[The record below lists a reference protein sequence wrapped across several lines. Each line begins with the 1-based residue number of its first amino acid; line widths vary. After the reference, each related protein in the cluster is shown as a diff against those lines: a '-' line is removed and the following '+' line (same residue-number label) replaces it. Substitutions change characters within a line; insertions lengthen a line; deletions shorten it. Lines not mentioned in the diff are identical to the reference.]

1 MNAEKHTF
9 MHIFG
14 LSLRS
19 VLRKRAKTIL
29 LMLIIFITSVFIF
42 AGWACKS
49 ASVQTQNE
57 SRQAIGA
64 SFRLEENE
72 ANRHVRMDKLVKQIG
87 EGVGGSAG
95 GYHAE
100 QTESGE
106 WFTWTDNDFE
116 TLLMEDILKIAE
128 VDGIE
133 AYNVTTAN
141 TVVNPVNFE
150 RIEDKDVDPNSD
162 RQQGV
167 SLRGNLCMELDFDVQ
182 KGNIEVKEGRMITPE
197 DTDVCVIS
205 REIADLNGLQV
216 GDILEFNNWKERET
230 STVYKA
236 EVVGIYDSISGIT
249 PIMYGDSYRSEN
261 IIFTDLSFP
270 EKPEGNEG
278 SPLYQYATF
287 VVENVDEYETVK
299 ERIQAVDIGWERYD
313 FLDNTG
319 MSDTMTENF
328 GELERMSSLI
338 LILVCISGIVII
350 CLVFLFWL
358 KGRVHE
364 IGIYL
369 SLGRT
374 KCGIVMQML
383 LEGILVGCA
392 SFLIAAAASPI
403 VSKGVVE
410 YLVDYQTKL
419 QAEAEQ
425 LNAGMVSNGVI
436 EDDREAEIVGVMVE
450 ISGDVICLSGISVL
464 GIIMAAITLSCIS
477 VMVQKPKEIL
487 SRMS

>member
-1 MNAEKHTF
+1 M
-9 MHIFG
+9 
-14 LSLRS
+14 
-19 VLRKRAKTIL
+19 
-29 LMLIIFITSVFIF
+29 
-42 AGWACKS
+42 
-49 ASVQTQNE
+49 
-57 SRQAIGA
+57 
-64 SFRLEENE
+64 
-72 ANRHVRMDKLVKQIG
+72 
-87 EGVGGSAG
+87 VG
-95 GYHAE
+95 
-100 QTESGE
+100 
-106 WFTWTDNDFE
+106 
-116 TLLMEDILKIAE
+116 
-128 VDGIE
+128 
-133 AYNVTTAN
+133 
-141 TVVNPVNFE
+141 
-150 RIEDKDVDPNSD
+150 
-162 RQQGV
+162 
-167 SLRGNLCMELDFDVQ
+167 
-182 KGNIEVKEGRMITPE
+182 
-197 DTDVCVIS
+197 
-205 REIADLNGLQV
+205 
-216 GDILEFNNWKERET
+216 
-230 STVYKA
+230 
-236 EVVGIYDSISGIT
+236 
-249 PIMYGDSYRSEN
+249 
-261 IIFTDLSFP
+261 
-270 EKPEGNEG
+270 
-278 SPLYQYATF
+278 
-287 VVENVDEYETVK
+287 NVDEYETVRK
-299 ERIQAVDIGWERYD
+299 RIQAVDIGWERYD

-328 GELERMSSLI
+328 GELEKMSSLI
-338 LILVCISGIVII
+338 LMLVCISGIIII

-392 SFLIAAAASPI
+392 SFLIAAAASPV

-436 EDDREAEIVGVMVE
+436 EDDRKAEIVGVMVE

>member
-1 MNAEKHTF
+1 MN
-9 MHIFG
+9 IFG
-14 LSLRS
+14 LSIRS
-19 VLRKRAKTIL
+19 VLRKRTKTIL

-49 ASVQTQNE
+49 ASIQTQNG

-64 SFRLEENE
+64 SFRLEANE
-72 ANRHVRMDKLVKQIG
+72 ANRHKQVDELSKQIG
-87 EGVGGSAG
+87 EGNGSAG
-95 GYHAE
+95 GYHQE
-100 QTESGE
+100 QLASGY
-106 WFTWTDNDFE
+106 WMTWTDNSFE
-116 TLLMEDILKIAE
+116 TLSMEDILKIAE

-150 RIEDKDVDPNSD
+150 RIEDKDVDQSSD
-162 RQQGV
+162 QQGV

-182 KGNIEVKEGRMITPE
+182 KGNLEVKEGRMITPE
-197 DTDVCVIS
+197 DTDVCVVS
-205 REIADLNGLQV
+205 REIADLNGLHV
-216 GDILEFNNWKERET
+216 GDVLEFNNWKERET
-230 STVYKA
+230 SMVYKA
-236 EVVGIYDSISGIT
+236 EVIGIYDSVSGIT

-270 EKPEGNEG
+270 EKPEESEG

-287 VVENVDEYETVK
+287 VVGDVEEYETVK
-299 ERIQAVDIGWERYD
+299 KRIQAVDIGWEQYD
-313 FLDNTG
+313 LIDNTG

-328 GELERMSSLI
+328 GELEKISSLI
-338 LILVCISGIVII
+338 LILVCISGVVII

-374 KCGIVMQML
+374 KFSIITQML
-383 LEGILVGCA
+383 LEGVLIGCVA
-392 SFLIAAAASPI
+392 FLLATAISPMI
-403 VSKGVVE
+403 SKGIVGE
-410 YLVDYQTKL
+410 LVDYQVQL
-419 QAEAEQ
+419 QTEEKQLDSGMESISLLENEQ
-425 LNAGMVSNGVI
+425 S
-436 EDDREAEIVGVMVE
+436 EIVGVTVE
-450 ISGDVICLSGISVL
+450 ISGDVVFLSGVSVL
-464 GIIMAAITLSCIS
+464 GVIMIAIALSCIS
-477 VMVQKPKEIL
+477 IMVQKPKEIL

>member
-1 MNAEKHTF
+1 MNL
-9 MHIFG
+9 FG
-14 LSLRS
+14 LSIRS
-19 VLRKRAKTIL
+19 VLRKRAKTVL
-29 LMLIIFITSVFIF
+29 LLLIIFITSAFIF

-49 ASVQTQNE
+49 ASIQTQNE
-57 SRQAIGA
+57 SKQAIGA

-72 ANRHVRMDKLVKQIG
+72 ANRHERMEELSKQVGDGNGG
-87 EGVGGSAG
+87 EG
-95 GYHAE
+95 GYYQE
-100 QTESGE
+100 QLASGD
-106 WFTWTDNDFE
+106 WRTWTDNSFE
-116 TLLMEDILKIAE
+116 TLLMEDILRIAE
-128 VDGIE
+128 VDGVEEVNI
-133 AYNVTTAN
+133 TTAN

-150 RIEDKDVDPNSD
+150 RIEDKDVDQNSD
-162 RQQGV
+162 QRGV
-167 SLRGNLCMELDFDVQ
+167 SLRGTLRMELDFDVQ
-182 KGNIEVKEGRMITPE
+182 KGNIEVNEGRMITSE
-197 DTDVCVIS
+197 DTDVCAVS

-216 GDILEFNNWKERET
+216 GDVLEFNNWKERET

-236 EVVGIYDSISGIT
+236 EIVGIYDSVSGII

-287 VVENVDEYETVK
+287 VVGDVNEYEAVK
-299 ERIQAVDIGWERYD
+299 KRIQAVDIGWERYD

-328 GELERMSSLI
+328 GELEKMSSLI
-338 LILVCISGIVII
+338 LIVVCISGVVII

-374 KCGIVMQML
+374 KFSIIAQML
-383 LEGILVGCA
+383 LEGVLVGCV
-392 SFLIAAAASPI
+392 SFLLATAASPMI
-403 VSKGVVE
+403 SKGIVG
-410 YLVDYQTKL
+410 YLVDYQVRVRT
-419 QAEAEQ
+419 EDEQ
-425 LNAGMVSNGVI
+425 LNASMVLNGSL
-436 EDDREAEIVGVMVE
+436 EDDKTEIVGITVE
-450 ISGDVICLSGISVL
+450 ISGDVVFLSGVSVL
-464 GIIMAAITLSCIS
+464 GVIMIAIALSCIS
-477 VMVQKPKEIL
+477 IMVQKPKEIL

>member
-1 MNAEKHTF
+1 MNV
-9 MHIFG
+9 FG
-14 LSLRS
+14 LSIRS

-29 LMLIIFITSVFIF
+29 LLLIILITSLFIF

-49 ASVQTQNE
+49 ASIQTRNE
-57 SRQAIGA
+57 SKQAIGA
-64 SFRLEENE
+64 SFRLEINE
-72 ANRHVRMDKLVKQIG
+72 ANRSQRVAELSKQIG
-87 EGVGGSAG
+87 EGTNGSAE
-95 GYHAE
+95 GYHQKQLA
-100 QTESGE
+100 SGD
-106 WFTWTDNDFE
+106 WMTWTDNSFD
-116 TLLMEDILKIAE
+116 TLLMDDIKKIAE

-141 TVVNPVNFE
+141 TVVNPVNFD
-150 RIEDKDVDPNSD
+150 RIEDKDVDQSSD
-162 RQQGV
+162 QRGV

-182 KGNIEVKEGRMITPE
+182 KGKIEVNEGRMITPE

-230 STVYKA
+230 STVYQA
-236 EVVGIYDSISGIT
+236 EVVGIYDSVSGIT

-299 ERIQAVDIGWERYD
+299 KRIQAVDIGWERYD

-328 GELERMSSLI
+328 GELEKMSSLI
-338 LILVCISGIVII
+338 LILVCISGIIII

-358 KGRVHE
+358 KGRGHE

-374 KCGIVMQML
+374 KYGIVMQML
-383 LEGILVGCA
+383 LEGVLVGCVA
-392 SFLIAAAASPI
+392 FLLAAAASPV
-403 VSKGVVE
+403 VSKGVVG
-410 YLVDYQTKL
+410 YLVDYQTQL
-419 QAEAEQ
+419 QAEDDQ
-425 LNAGMVSNGVI
+425 LNSNMVLNGSL
-436 EDDREAEIVGVMVE
+436 ENDNTEIVGVTVE

-464 GIIMAAITLSCIS
+464 GIITVAITLSCIS
-477 VMVQKPKEIL
+477 IMVQKPKEIL

>member
-1 MNAEKHTF
+1 MNAKRHTF
-9 MHIFG
+9 MNIFG
-14 LSLRS
+14 LSIRS

-29 LMLIIFITSVFIF
+29 LMLIIFITSVFLF

-57 SRQAIGA
+57 SKQAIGA

-72 ANRHVRMDKLVKQIG
+72 ANRHVRMDELSKQIG
-87 EGVGGSAG
+87 EGVGGTAG
-95 GYHAE
+95 GYHQE
-100 QTESGE
+100 QLASGE
-106 WFTWTDNDFE
+106 WLIRTDNSFE

-128 VDGIE
+128 VDGIKE
-133 AYNVTTAN
+133 YNVTTAN
-141 TVVNPVNFE
+141 TVVGPVNFE
-150 RIEDKDVDPNSD
+150 RIEDKDVDQNSD
-162 RQQGV
+162 QQGV
-167 SLRGNLCMELDFDVQ
+167 SLRGNLCMEMDFDVQ
-182 KGNIEVKEGRMITPE
+182 KGNIEVKEGRMITSE
-197 DTDVCVIS
+197 DTDVCVVS

-216 GDILEFNNWKERET
+216 GDFLEFNNWKERET

-299 ERIQAVDIGWERYD
+299 KRIQAVDIGWERYD

-328 GELERMSSLI
+328 GELEKMSSLI
-338 LILVCISGIVII
+338 LILVCISGIIII

-374 KCGIVMQML
+374 KCGIITQML
-383 LEGILVGCA
+383 LEGILVGCVA
-392 SFLIAAAASPI
+392 FLIAATASPV

-425 LNAGMVSNGVI
+425 LNAGMVLNGAI
-436 EDDREAEIVGVMVE
+436 EDDREAEIVGVTVE
-450 ISGDVICLSGISVL
+450 ISGDVVFLSGVSVL
-464 GIIMAAITLSCIS
+464 GVIMTAITLSCIS

-487 SRMS
+487 SKMS

>member
-1 MNAEKHTF
+1 MNVFE
-9 MHIFG
+9 
-14 LSLRS
+14 LSIRS

-49 ASVQTQNE
+49 ASIQTQNE
-57 SRQAIGA
+57 SKQAIGA

-72 ANRHVRMDKLVKQIG
+72 ANRHVRMEELSKQIG
-87 EGVGGSAG
+87 VGISGSAG
-95 GYHAE
+95 GYHKE
-100 QTESGE
+100 QTATGE
-106 WFTWTDNDFE
+106 WMTWTDNSFE

-128 VDGIE
+128 VDGVE
-133 AYNVTTAN
+133 EYNITTAN

-150 RIEDKDVDPNSD
+150 RIEDKDVDQYSD
-162 RQQGV
+162 QQGV
-167 SLRGNLCMELDFDVQ
+167 SLRGTLRMELDFDVQ
-182 KGNIEVKEGRMITPE
+182 KGNIEVNEGRMITPE

-216 GDILEFNNWKERET
+216 GDILEFNNWKDRE
-230 STVYKA
+230 SSAIYKA

-278 SPLYQYATF
+278 YPLYQYATF
-287 VVENVDEYETVK
+287 VVEDVDEYEAVK
-299 ERIQAVDIGWERYD
+299 DRIQSVDIGWERYD

-328 GELERMSSLI
+328 GELEKMSSLI
-338 LILVCISGIVII
+338 LILVCISGIII
-350 CLVFLFWL
+350 VCLVFLFWL
-358 KGRVHE
+358 KSRVHE
-364 IGIYL
+364 IGVYL

-374 KCGIVMQML
+374 KSNIVIQMM
-383 LEGILVGCA
+383 LEGILVGCVA
-392 SFLIAAAASPI
+392 FLLATAASPM
-403 VSKGVVE
+403 VSKGIVG
-410 YLVDYQTKL
+410 YLVDYQVQL
-419 QAEAEQ
+419 QTEDEQ
-425 LNAGMVSNGVI
+425 LNSNMVFNSSLENNQ
-436 EDDREAEIVGVMVE
+436 AEIVGVTVE
-450 ISGDVICLSGISVL
+450 ISGYVVFLSGISVL
-464 GIIMAAITLSCIS
+464 GVIMVAVALACIS
-477 VMVQKPKEIL
+477 IMVQKPKEIL

>member
-1 MNAEKHTF
+1 MN
-9 MHIFG
+9 IFG
-14 LSLRS
+14 LSIHS
-19 VLRKRAKTIL
+19 VLRKRAKTL
-29 LMLIIFITSVFIF
+29 LLLLVIFIISLFIF

-49 ASVQTQNE
+49 ASIQTQNE
-57 SRQAIGA
+57 SKQAIGA

-72 ANRHVRMDKLVKQIG
+72 ENRHARMDKLLKQIG

-95 GYHAE
+95 GYHTE
-100 QTESGE
+100 QTASGE
-106 WFTWTDNDFE
+106 WRTWTDNSFE

-128 VDGIE
+128 VDGIG
-133 AYNVTTAN
+133 AYNITTAN

-150 RIEDKDVDPNSD
+150 RIEDKDVDPNFD
-162 RQQGV
+162 QQGV

-182 KGNIEVKEGRMITPE
+182 KGNIEVKEGRLITSE

-216 GDILEFNNWKERET
+216 GDTLEFNNWKDRGA
-230 STVYKA
+230 SAIYKA
-236 EVVGIYDSISGIT
+236 EIIGIYDSVSGIT

-270 EKPEGNEG
+270 EKPEGNNG

-287 VVENVDEYETVK
+287 VVGDVDEYETVRK
-299 ERIQAVDIGWERYD
+299 RIQAVDIEWERYD

-328 GELERMSSLI
+328 GELAEMSSLI
-338 LILVCISGIVII
+338 LILVCVSGVVII
-350 CLVFLFWL
+350 CLIFQFWL
-358 KGRVHE
+358 KGREHE

-374 KCGIVMQML
+374 KFSIVVQML

-392 SFLIAAAASPI
+392 AFLLATAISPM
-403 VSKGVVE
+403 VSKGVVD
-410 YLVDYQTKL
+410 YLVDYQVQV
-419 QAEAEQ
+419 QAENEQ
-425 LNAGMVSNGVI
+425 LNANMVLDASLEGNKI
-436 EDDREAEIVGVMVE
+436 EIMDVMVE
-450 ISGDVICLSGISVL
+450 ISREVVLLSWVSVL
-464 GIIMAAITLSCIS
+464 GIIVVSIILACIS
-477 VMVQKPKEIL
+477 IMRRKPQKIL

>member
-1 MNAEKHTF
+1 MNVFE
-9 MHIFG
+9 
-14 LSLRS
+14 LSIRS

-49 ASVQTQNE
+49 ASIQTQNE
-57 SRQAIGA
+57 SKQAIGA

-72 ANRHVRMDKLVKQIG
+72 ANRHVRMEELSQQIG
-87 EGVGGSAG
+87 VGISGSAG
-95 GYHAE
+95 GYHKE
-100 QTESGE
+100 QTATGE
-106 WFTWTDNDFE
+106 WMTWTDNSFE

-128 VDGIE
+128 VDGVE
-133 AYNVTTAN
+133 EYNITTAN

-150 RIEDKDVDPNSD
+150 RIEDVDVDQYSD
-162 RQQGV
+162 QRGV
-167 SLRGNLCMELDFDVQ
+167 SLRGTLRMELDFDVQ
-182 KGNIEVKEGRMITPE
+182 KGNIEVNEGRMITPE

-216 GDILEFNNWKERET
+216 GDILEFNNWKDRE
-230 STVYKA
+230 SSAIYKA

-278 SPLYQYATF
+278 YPLYQYATF
-287 VVENVDEYETVK
+287 VVKDVDEYEAVK

-328 GELERMSSLI
+328 GELEKMSSLI
-338 LILVCISGIVII
+338 LILVCISGIII
-350 CLVFLFWL
+350 VCLVFLFWL
-358 KGRVHE
+358 KSRVHE

-374 KCGIVMQML
+374 KSNIVIQMM
-383 LEGILVGCA
+383 LEGILVGCVA
-392 SFLIAAAASPI
+392 FFLATAASPM
-403 VSKGVVE
+403 VSKGIVG
-410 YLVDYQTKL
+410 YLVDYQVQL
-419 QAEAEQ
+419 QTEDEQ
-425 LNAGMVSNGVI
+425 LNSNMVFNSSLENNQ
-436 EDDREAEIVGVMVE
+436 AEIVGVTVE
-450 ISGDVICLSGISVL
+450 ISGYVVFLSGISVL
-464 GIIMAAITLSCIS
+464 GVIMVAVALACIS
-477 VMVQKPKEIL
+477 IMVQKPKEIL

>member
-1 MNAEKHTF
+1 MNL
-9 MHIFG
+9 FG
-14 LSLRS
+14 LSIRS
-19 VLRKRAKTIL
+19 VLRKRAKTVL
-29 LMLIIFITSVFIF
+29 LLLIIFITSAFIF

-49 ASVQTQNE
+49 ASIQTQNE
-57 SRQAIGA
+57 SKQAIGA

-72 ANRHVRMDKLVKQIG
+72 ANRHERMEELSKQVGDGNGG
-87 EGVGGSAG
+87 EG
-95 GYHAE
+95 GYYQE
-100 QTESGE
+100 QLASGD
-106 WFTWTDNDFE
+106 WRTWTDNSFE
-116 TLLMEDILKIAE
+116 TLLMEDILRIAE
-128 VDGIE
+128 VDGVEEVNI
-133 AYNVTTAN
+133 TTAN

-150 RIEDKDVDPNSD
+150 RIEDKDVDQNSD
-162 RQQGV
+162 QRGV
-167 SLRGNLCMELDFDVQ
+167 SLRGTLRMELDFDVQ
-182 KGNIEVKEGRMITPE
+182 KGNIEVNEGRMITSE
-197 DTDVCVIS
+197 DTDVCVVS

-216 GDILEFNNWKERET
+216 GDVLEFNNWKERET

-236 EVVGIYDSISGIT
+236 EIVGIYDSVSGII

-287 VVENVDEYETVK
+287 VVGDVNEYEAVK
-299 ERIQAVDIGWERYD
+299 KRIQAVDIGWERYD

-328 GELERMSSLI
+328 GELEKMSLLI
-338 LILVCISGIVII
+338 LIVVCISGVVII

-374 KCGIVMQML
+374 KFSIIAQML
-383 LEGILVGCA
+383 LEGVLVGCV
-392 SFLIAAAASPI
+392 SFLLATAASPMI
-403 VSKGVVE
+403 SKGIVG
-410 YLVDYQTKL
+410 YLVDYQVRVRT
-419 QAEAEQ
+419 EDEQ
-425 LNAGMVSNGVI
+425 LNASMVLNGSL
-436 EDDREAEIVGVMVE
+436 EDDKTEIVGITVE
-450 ISGDVICLSGISVL
+450 ISGDVVFLSGVSVL
-464 GIIMAAITLSCIS
+464 GVIMIAIALSCIS
-477 VMVQKPKEIL
+477 IMVQKPKEIL

>member
-1 MNAEKHTF
+1 MN
-9 MHIFG
+9 IFG
-14 LSLRS
+14 LSIRS

-49 ASVQTQNE
+49 ASIQTLNG

-64 SFRLEENE
+64 SFRLEANE
-72 ANRHVRMDKLVKQIG
+72 ANRHKQVEELSKQIG
-87 EGVGGSAG
+87 EGNGSAG
-95 GYHAE
+95 GYHQE
-100 QTESGE
+100 QLASGD
-106 WFTWTDNDFE
+106 WLTWTDNSFE
-116 TLLMEDILKIAE
+116 TLLIEDILKIAE

-133 AYNVTTAN
+133 AYNITTAN

-150 RIEDKDVDPNSD
+150 RIEDKDVDQSSD
-162 RQQGV
+162 QRGV

-182 KGNIEVKEGRMITPE
+182 KGNVEVNEGRMITPE

-205 REIADLNGLQV
+205 REIAELNGLKV
-216 GDILEFNNWKERET
+216 GDVLEFNNWKEREN
-230 STVYKA
+230 SDVYKA
-236 EVVGIYDSISGIT
+236 EVVGIYDSVSGIT

-270 EKPEGNEG
+270 EKPEGSEG

-287 VVENVDEYETVK
+287 VVENVDEYEIVK
-299 ERIQAVDIGWERYD
+299 KRIQAVNIGWEQYD

-319 MSDTMTENF
+319 MSNTMTENF
-328 GELERMSSLI
+328 GELEKMSSLI
-338 LILVCISGIVII
+338 LILVCVSGVVII

-374 KCGIVMQML
+374 KFSIVTQML
-383 LEGILVGCA
+383 LEGVLVGCVA
-392 SFLIAAAASPI
+392 FLLATAVSPM
-403 VSKGVVE
+403 VSKGIVG
-410 YLVDYQTKL
+410 YLVDYQAQI
-419 QAEAEQ
+419 QAEEKQLDADVEAISLVEDNRNAE
-425 LNAGMVSNGVI
+425 V
-436 EDDREAEIVGVMVE
+436 VGITVK
-450 ISGDVICLSGISVL
+450 ISGDVVFLSGISVL
-464 GIIMAAITLSCIS
+464 GVIMTAIALSCIS
-477 VMVQKPKEIL
+477 VMIQKPKEIL
-487 SRMS
+487 SKMS

>member
-1 MNAEKHTF
+1 MK
-9 MHIFG
+9 IFE
-14 LSLRS
+14 LSIRS
-19 VLRKRAKTIL
+19 VLRKRAKTVL
-29 LMLIIFITSVFIF
+29 LLLIIFITSVFIF

-49 ASVQTQNE
+49 ASIQTQNE
-57 SRQAIGA
+57 SRQAVGA

-72 ANRHVRMDKLVKQIG
+72 ANRHVRMEELSKQIG
-87 EGVGGSAG
+87 EGISGSAG
-95 GYHAE
+95 GFHQE
-100 QTESGE
+100 QTASGD
-106 WFTWTDNDFE
+106 WHTWADHSFE

-128 VDGIE
+128 TDGIE
-133 AYNVTTAN
+133 AYNITTAN

-150 RIEDKDVDPNSD
+150 RIEDKDVDQSSD
-162 RQQGV
+162 QQGV
-167 SLRGNLCMELDFDVQ
+167 SLRGNLCMELDFDIQ
-182 KGNIEVKEGRMITPE
+182 KGNIEVKEGRMITSE
-197 DTDVCVIS
+197 DTDVCVVS
-205 REIADLNGLQV
+205 REIADLNGLQA
-216 GDILEFNNWKERET
+216 GDVLEFNNWKEREN

-287 VVENVDEYETVK
+287 VAGNVDEYETVK
-299 ERIQAVDIGWERYD
+299 KRIQAVDIGWERYD

-328 GELERMSSLI
+328 GELEKMSSLI
-338 LILVCISGIVII
+338 LILVCISGIIII

-374 KCGIVMQML
+374 KCGIVTQML
-383 LEGILVGCA
+383 LEGVLVGCVA
-392 SFLIAAAASPI
+392 FLLAAAASPI
-403 VSKGVVE
+403 VSKGIVG
-410 YLVDYQTKL
+410 YLVDYQAQM
-419 QAEAEQ
+419 QAEDEQ
-425 LNAGMVSNGVI
+425 LNSNMVLNGSL
-436 EDDREAEIVGVMVE
+436 ENDKAEIVGVTVE
-450 ISGDVICLSGISVL
+450 ISGDVVFLSGVSVL
-464 GIIMAAITLSCIS
+464 GVIMIAIALSCIS
-477 VMVQKPKEIL
+477 IMIQKPKEIL

>member
-1 MNAEKHTF
+1 MNL
-9 MHIFG
+9 FG
-14 LSLRS
+14 LSIRS
-19 VLRKRAKTIL
+19 VLRKRAKTVL
-29 LMLIIFITSVFIF
+29 LLLIIFITSAFIF

-49 ASVQTQNE
+49 ASIQTQNE

-72 ANRHVRMDKLVKQIG
+72 ANRHERMGELAKQVG
-87 EGVGGSAG
+87 EGNGGEG
-95 GYHAE
+95 GYYQE
-100 QTESGE
+100 QLASGD
-106 WFTWTDNDFE
+106 WLIWTDNSFE
-116 TLLMEDILKIAE
+116 TLLMEDILRIAE
-128 VDGIE
+128 VDGVEEVNI
-133 AYNVTTAN
+133 TTAN

-150 RIEDKDVDPNSD
+150 RIEDKDVDQSSD
-162 RQQGV
+162 QRGV
-167 SLRGNLCMELDFDVQ
+167 SLRGTLRMELDFDVQ
-182 KGNIEVKEGRMITPE
+182 KGNIEVNEGRMVTPE
-197 DTDVCVIS
+197 DTDVCVVS
-205 REIADLNGLQV
+205 REIADLNGLKV
-216 GDILEFNNWKERET
+216 GDYLEFNNWKDREN
-230 STVYKA
+230 SNVYKA
-236 EVVGIYDSISGIT
+236 EVIGIYTSINGIT

-270 EKPEGNEG
+270 EKPEGKEG
-278 SPLYQYATF
+278 NPLYQYATF
-287 VVENVDEYETVK
+287 VVGDVNEYEAVK
-299 ERIQAVDIGWERYD
+299 KRIQAVDIGWERYD

-328 GELERMSSLI
+328 GELEKMSSMILI
-338 LILVCISGIVII
+338 LICISGIIII

-374 KCGIVMQML
+374 KYSIVMQML

-392 SFLIAAAASPI
+392 AFLIAAAASPL

-410 YLVDYQTKL
+410 YLVDYQTQL
-419 QAEAEQ
+419 QAEDEQ
-425 LNAGMVSNGVI
+425 LNSNMVLNGSL
-436 EDDREAEIVGVMVE
+436 ENENTEIVGVTVE
-450 ISGDVICLSGISVL
+450 ISGDVIFLSGVSVL
-464 GIIMAAITLSCIS
+464 GVIMIAIALSCIS

>member
-1 MNAEKHTF
+1 MN
-9 MHIFG
+9 IFG
-14 LSLRS
+14 LSIRS
-19 VLRKRAKTIL
+19 VLRKRAKTML

-49 ASVQTQNE
+49 ASIQTLNG

-64 SFRLEENE
+64 SFRLEANE
-72 ANRHVRMDKLVKQIG
+72 ANRHKQIEELSQQIG
-87 EGVGGSAG
+87 LGISGSAG
-95 GYHAE
+95 GYHKE
-100 QTESGE
+100 QQASGE
-106 WFTWTDNDFE
+106 WLVWTDNSFE

-150 RIEDKDVDPNSD
+150 RIEDKDVDQYSD
-162 RQQGV
+162 QQGV

-182 KGNIEVKEGRMITPE
+182 RGNIEVNEGRMITPE

-216 GDILEFNNWKERET
+216 GDVLEFNNWKERET
-230 STVYKA
+230 STVYQA
-236 EVVGIYDSISGIT
+236 EVVGIYDSVSGIT
-249 PIMYGDSYRSEN
+249 PLMYGDSYRSEN

-278 SPLYQYATF
+278 SPLYQYAVF
-287 VVENVDEYETVK
+287 EVEDVDEYEAVK
-299 ERIQAVDIGWERYD
+299 KRIQAVDIGWEQYD

-328 GELERMSSLI
+328 GELEKMSSLI
-338 LILVCISGIVII
+338 LILVCISGIIII

-374 KCGIVMQML
+374 KWGIVMQML
-383 LEGILVGCA
+383 LEGILVGCVA
-392 SFLIAAAASPI
+392 FLLAAAASPV
-403 VSKGVVE
+403 VSKGVVG
-410 YLVDYQTKL
+410 YLVDYQTQL

-425 LNAGMVSNGVI
+425 LDAGMVLNSLV
-436 EDDREAEIVGVMVE
+436 EDNSAMEIVGVTVE
-450 ISGDVICLSGISVL
+450 ISGEVICLSGVSVL

-477 VMVQKPKEIL
+477 IMVQKPKEIL

>member
-1 MNAEKHTF
+1 MNL
-9 MHIFG
+9 FG
-14 LSLRS
+14 LSIRS
-19 VLRKRAKTIL
+19 VLRKRAKTVL
-29 LMLIIFITSVFIF
+29 LLLIIFITSAFIF

-49 ASVQTQNE
+49 ASIQTQNE

-72 ANRHVRMDKLVKQIG
+72 ANRHERMEELSKQVGDGNGG
-87 EGVGGSAG
+87 EG
-95 GYHAE
+95 GYYQE
-100 QTESGE
+100 QLASGD
-106 WFTWTDNDFE
+106 WRTWTDNSFE
-116 TLLMEDILKIAE
+116 TLLMEDILRIAE
-128 VDGIE
+128 VDGVEEVNI
-133 AYNVTTAN
+133 TTAN

-150 RIEDKDVDPNSD
+150 RIEDKDVDQNSD
-162 RQQGV
+162 QRGV
-167 SLRGNLCMELDFDVQ
+167 SLRGTLRMELDFDVQ
-182 KGNIEVKEGRMITPE
+182 KGNIEVNEGRMITSE
-197 DTDVCVIS
+197 DTDVCVVS

-216 GDILEFNNWKERET
+216 GDVLEFNNWKERET

-236 EVVGIYDSISGIT
+236 EIVGIYDSVSGII

-287 VVENVDEYETVK
+287 VVGDVNEYEAVK
-299 ERIQAVDIGWERYD
+299 KRIQAVDIGWERYD

-328 GELERMSSLI
+328 GELEKMSLLI
-338 LILVCISGIVII
+338 LIVVCISGVVII

-374 KCGIVMQML
+374 KFSIIAQML
-383 LEGILVGCA
+383 LEGVLVGCV
-392 SFLIAAAASPI
+392 SFLLATAASPMI
-403 VSKGVVE
+403 SKGIVG
-410 YLVDYQTKL
+410 YLVDYQVRVRT
-419 QAEAEQ
+419 EDEQ
-425 LNAGMVSNGVI
+425 LNASMVLNGSL
-436 EDDREAEIVGVMVE
+436 EDDKTEIVGITVE
-450 ISGDVICLSGISVL
+450 ISGDVVFLSGVSVL
-464 GIIMAAITLSCIS
+464 GVIMIAIALSCIS
-477 VMVQKPKEIL
+477 IMVQKPKEIL

>member
-1 MNAEKHTF
+1 MNV
-9 MHIFG
+9 FG
-14 LSLRS
+14 LSIRS

-29 LMLIIFITSVFIF
+29 LLLIIFITSVFIF

-49 ASVQTQNE
+49 ASIQTQNE
-57 SRQAIGA
+57 SKQAIGT

-72 ANRHVRMDKLVKQIG
+72 ANRHERMGELSEQIG
-87 EGVGGSAG
+87 DGNGSTG
-95 GYHAE
+95 GYYQE
-100 QTESGE
+100 QLESGD
-106 WFTWTDNDFE
+106 WLIRTDNSFE
-116 TLLMEDILKIAE
+116 TLLIEDILKIAE

-133 AYNVTTAN
+133 EYNITTAN

-150 RIEDKDVDPNSD
+150 RIEDKDVDQSSD
-162 RQQGV
+162 QRGV
-167 SLRGNLCMELDFDVQ
+167 SLRGTLRMELDFDVQ
-182 KGNIEVKEGRMITPE
+182 KGNIEVNEGRMITPE
-197 DTDVCVIS
+197 DTNVCVIS
-205 REIADLNGLQV
+205 REIADLNGLQA
-216 GDILEFNNWKERET
+216 GDFLEFNNWKDRES
-230 STVYKA
+230 STIYKA

-278 SPLYQYATF
+278 NPLYQYATF
-287 VVENVDEYETVK
+287 VVGDVDEYEAVK

-328 GELERMSSLI
+328 GELEKMSSLI
-338 LILVCISGIVII
+338 LILVCVSGVVII

-374 KCGIVMQML
+374 KLSVVIQML
-383 LEGILVGCA
+383 LEGVLVGCVA
-392 SFLIAAAASPI
+392 FLLATAASPM
-403 VSKGVVE
+403 VSKGIVG
-410 YLVDYQTKL
+410 YLVDYQAQVRT
-419 QAEAEQ
+419 EDEQ
-425 LNAGMVSNGVI
+425 LNANMVLNGSL
-436 EDDREAEIVGVMVE
+436 EDDKTEIVGVTVE
-450 ISGDVICLSGISVL
+450 ISRDVVFLSGISVL
-464 GIIMAAITLSCIS
+464 GVIMSAIALSCIS

>member
-1 MNAEKHTF
+1 
-9 MHIFG
+9 
-14 LSLRS
+14 
-19 VLRKRAKTIL
+19 
-29 LMLIIFITSVFIF
+29 MLIIFITSVFIF

-49 ASVQTQNE
+49 ASIQTQNE
-57 SRQAIGA
+57 SKQAIGA

-72 ANRHVRMDKLVKQIG
+72 ANRHVRMEELSKQIG
-87 EGVGGSAG
+87 EGISGSAG
-95 GYHAE
+95 GYHQE
-100 QTESGE
+100 QTASGD
-106 WFTWTDNDFE
+106 WHTWADNSFE

-133 AYNVTTAN
+133 TYNITTAN

-150 RIEDKDVDPNSD
+150 RIEDKDVDQSSD
-162 RQQGV
+162 QQGV

-182 KGNIEVKEGRMITPE
+182 KGNIEVNEGRMIMPE

-230 STVYKA
+230 STVYQA
-236 EVVGIYDSISGIT
+236 EVVGIYDSVSGIT

-299 ERIQAVDIGWERYD
+299 KRIQAVDIGWERYD

-328 GELERMSSLI
+328 GELEKMSSLI
-338 LILVCISGIVII
+338 LILVCISGIIII

-374 KCGIVMQML
+374 KFSIVIQML
-383 LEGILVGCA
+383 LEGVLVGCVA
-392 SFLIAAAASPI
+392 FLLATAASPM
-403 VSKGVVE
+403 VSKGIVG
-410 YLVDYQTKL
+410 YLVDYQTQL

-425 LNAGMVSNGVI
+425 LDVDMVSNSMI
-436 EDDREAEIVGVMVE
+436 EDNSAMEIVGITVE
-450 ISGDVICLSGISVL
+450 ISGGVICLSGISVL
-464 GIIMAAITLSCIS
+464 GIIMVAITLSCIS

>member
-1 MNAEKHTF
+1 MNL
-9 MHIFG
+9 FG
-14 LSLRS
+14 LSIRS
-19 VLRKRAKTIL
+19 VLRKRAKTVL
-29 LMLIIFITSVFIF
+29 LLLIIFITSAFIF

-49 ASVQTQNE
+49 ASIQTQNE
-57 SRQAIGA
+57 SKQAIGA

-72 ANRHVRMDKLVKQIG
+72 ANRHERMEELSKQVGDGNGG
-87 EGVGGSAG
+87 EG
-95 GYHAE
+95 GYYQE
-100 QTESGE
+100 QLASGD
-106 WFTWTDNDFE
+106 WRTWTDNSFE
-116 TLLMEDILKIAE
+116 TLLMEDILRIAE
-128 VDGIE
+128 VDGVEEVNI
-133 AYNVTTAN
+133 TTAN

-150 RIEDKDVDPNSD
+150 RIEDKDVDQNSD
-162 RQQGV
+162 QRGV
-167 SLRGNLCMELDFDVQ
+167 SLRGTLRMELDFDVQ
-182 KGNIEVKEGRMITPE
+182 KGNIEVNEGRMITSE
-197 DTDVCVIS
+197 DTDVCVVS

-216 GDILEFNNWKERET
+216 GDVLEFNNWKERET

-236 EVVGIYDSISGIT
+236 EIVGIYDSVSGII

-287 VVENVDEYETVK
+287 VVGDVNEYEAVK
-299 ERIQAVDIGWERYD
+299 KRIQAVDIGWERYD

-328 GELERMSSLI
+328 GELEKMSSLI
-338 LILVCISGIVII
+338 LIVVCISGVVII

-374 KCGIVMQML
+374 KFSIIAQML
-383 LEGILVGCA
+383 LEGVLVGCV
-392 SFLIAAAASPI
+392 SFLLATAASPMI
-403 VSKGVVE
+403 SKGIVG
-410 YLVDYQTKL
+410 YLVDYQVRVRT
-419 QAEAEQ
+419 EDEQ
-425 LNAGMVSNGVI
+425 LNASMVLNGSL
-436 EDDREAEIVGVMVE
+436 EDDKTEIVGITVE
-450 ISGDVICLSGISVL
+450 ISGDVVFLSGVSVL
-464 GIIMAAITLSCIS
+464 GVIMIAIALSCIS
-477 VMVQKPKEIL
+477 IMVQKPKEIL

>member
-1 MNAEKHTF
+1 MNV
-9 MHIFG
+9 FG
-14 LSLRS
+14 LSIRS
-19 VLRKRAKTIL
+19 VLRKKGKTIL
-29 LMLIIFITSVFIF
+29 LLLIIFITSVFIF

-49 ASVQTQNE
+49 ATIQTQNE
-57 SRQAIGA
+57 GKQAIGA

-72 ANRHVRMDKLVKQIG
+72 ANRHEQIEELSKQIG
-87 EGVGGSAG
+87 AGISGSAG
-95 GYHAE
+95 GYHQE
-100 QTESGE
+100 QLASGE
-106 WFTWTDNDFE
+106 WHTWTDNSFE

-150 RIEDKDVDPNSD
+150 RIEDKDVDQSSD
-162 RQQGV
+162 QQGV

-182 KGNIEVKEGRMITPE
+182 KGNIEVREGRMITSE
-197 DTDVCVIS
+197 DTDVCVVS

-216 GDILEFNNWKERET
+216 GDVLEFNNWKERET

-236 EVVGIYDSISGIT
+236 EIVGIYDSVSGIT

-278 SPLYQYATF
+278 SPLYQYAVF
-287 VVENVDEYETVK
+287 EVEDVDEYEAVK
-299 ERIQAVDIGWERYD
+299 KRIQAVDIGWERYD

-319 MSDTMTENF
+319 ISDTMTENF
-328 GELERMSSLI
+328 GELEKMSSLI
-338 LILVCISGIVII
+338 LVLVCISGVVII

-374 KCGIVMQML
+374 KFSIVTQML
-383 LEGILVGCA
+383 LEGVLVGCVA
-392 SFLIAAAASPI
+392 FLLATAASPM
-403 VSKGVVE
+403 VSKGIVG
-410 YLVDYQTKL
+410 YLVDYQTQL

-425 LNAGMVSNGVI
+425 LNAGMVSNSLI
-436 EDDREAEIVGVMVE
+436 EDDSAMEIVGVTVE
-450 ISGDVICLSGISVL
+450 ISRDVICLSGISVL
-464 GIIMAAITLSCIS
+464 GIITVAITLSCTF

>member
-1 MNAEKHTF
+1 MN
-9 MHIFG
+9 IFG
-14 LSLRS
+14 LSIRS

-42 AGWACKS
+42 VGWACKS
-49 ASVQTQNE
+49 ASIQTLNG

-64 SFRLEENE
+64 SFRLEANE
-72 ANRHVRMDKLVKQIG
+72 ANRHKQVEELSKQIG
-87 EGVGGSAG
+87 EGNGSAG
-95 GYHAE
+95 GYHQE
-100 QTESGE
+100 QLASGD
-106 WFTWTDNDFE
+106 WLTWTDNSFE
-116 TLLMEDILKIAE
+116 TLLIEDILKIAE

-133 AYNVTTAN
+133 AYNITTAN

-150 RIEDKDVDPNSD
+150 RIEDKDVDQSSD
-162 RQQGV
+162 QRGV

-182 KGNIEVKEGRMITPE
+182 KGNVEVNEGRMITPE

-205 REIADLNGLQV
+205 REIAELNGLKV
-216 GDILEFNNWKERET
+216 GDVLEFNNWKEREN
-230 STVYKA
+230 SDVYKA
-236 EVVGIYDSISGIT
+236 EVVGIYDSVSGIT

-270 EKPEGNEG
+270 EKPEGSEG

-287 VVENVDEYETVK
+287 VVENVDEYEIVK
-299 ERIQAVDIGWERYD
+299 KRIQAVNIGWEQYD

-319 MSDTMTENF
+319 MSNTMTENF
-328 GELERMSSLI
+328 GELEKMSSLI
-338 LILVCISGIVII
+338 LILVCVSGVVII

-374 KCGIVMQML
+374 KSGIIMQML
-383 LEGILVGCA
+383 LEGFLVGCVA
-392 SFLIAAAASPI
+392 FLLAAVASPA
-403 VSKGVVE
+403 VSKGVVG

-419 QAEAEQ
+419 QAEDEQ
-425 LNAGMVSNGVI
+425 LNSNMVLNGSL
-436 EDDREAEIVGVMVE
+436 ENDNTEIVGVTVE
-450 ISGDVICLSGISVL
+450 ISGDVILLSGISVL
-464 GIIMAAITLSCIS
+464 GVIIIAITLSCIS
-477 VMVQKPKEIL
+477 IMIQKPKEIL